1 MQWLTLHGCLCCMAA
16 TDPRLILLRAL
27 DKGAGA
33 PPQPVDHVVIAV
45 PAGLMKP
52 VLRALDI
59 LAPLASRLGPAT
71 INGNDVGKSNVAR
84 GTGWLIWRAGFRRV
98 INRPEANRCT
108 RRIGHSD
115 LRARCEAL
123 TEQFIAVCWTV
134 LGAVDVQLSR
144 MTVVAIAMN
153 ALKLVSVLQQRVAI
167 PMYSLSF
174 PKKFLGSGPIE
185 LALRV

>member
-1 MQWLTLHGCLCCMAA
+1 MQPTAALVFSDCAHTRPDRSVTLHHVPAAQWLTLPCCLCCMAP

-27 DKGAGA
+27 DNGAGA
-33 PPQPVDHVVIAV
+33 PAQPVDHVVIAV

-59 LAPLASRLGPAT
+59 LAPLASRLGSAT

-98 INRPEANRCT
+98 INRPEADRCT
-108 RRIGHSD
+108 RRIGRSD

-123 TEQFIAVCWTV
+123 PTASPYR
-134 LGAVDVQLSR
+134 ASR
-144 MTVVAIAMN
+144 CASAN
-153 ALKLVSVLQQRVAI
+153 A
-167 PMYSLSF
+167 
-174 PKKFLGSGPIE
+174 
-185 LALRV
+185 